1 MISFII
7 IGKNIEPTISICLDS
22 VFNFI
27 QKNSIINYEVIYSDS
42 DSTDNSVKIASQ
54 YQVKIIQLKGELNA
68 AVGRNEGAKVSKGDL
83 LFFIDGDM
91 ELIPDCFPFL
101 FKNENQLVYPFLRG
115 ALINKYYS
123 HDYRQV
129 IKEDVYAIPNDPSDY
144 YERNIS
150 GGLFVI
156 ERKYWEQLGGM
167 DDSFSANEDSDFGLR
182 MASIGIKQRVY
193 NKLMVVHSMVSYYDI
208 KLMRRFI
215 TTNRLLFSGVLIRK
229 HLFNKTFIPTL
240 IRSRYSLLLLALGI
254 ISLLMSFK
262 LFIFIFSLYFLLQ
275 IMRALP
281 LSKSEPPAFFL
292 ILIYK
297 LFYDIYSIVGFLF
310 YYPSNR
316 IYKAEKT
323 QK

>member
-7 IGKNIEPTISICLDS
+7 IGKNIEPTIRICLDS

-27 QKNSIINYEVIYSDS
+27 KKNNISDYEVIYSDS

-54 YQVKIIQLKGELNA
+54 YQVKIVQLKGELNA
-68 AVGRNEGAKVSKGDL
+68 AVGRNEGAKVSKGSL

-91 ELIPDCFPFL
+91 ELIPDCFPLL

-115 ALINKYYS
+115 AVINKYYS
-123 HDYRQV
+123 CDYCQV
-129 IKEDVYAIPNDPSDY
+129 IKEDVYTIPNNASDY
-144 YERNIS
+144 YERNIT

-193 NKLMVVHSMVSYYDI
+193 NKLMVVHNMVSYYDL
-208 KLMRRFI
+208 KRMRCFI
-215 TTNRLLFSGVLIRK
+215 TTDRLLFSGVLIRK

-240 IRSRYSLLLLALGI
+240 IRSRYSLLLLTLGI
-254 ISLLMSFK
+254 ISLLSNIK
-262 LFIFIFSLYFLLQ
+262 LSIFISNLYFLLQ
-275 IMRALP
+275 IMRSLR
-281 LSKSEPPAFFL
+281 LYKSEPYFFF

-316 IYKAEKT
+316 IYQAEFT